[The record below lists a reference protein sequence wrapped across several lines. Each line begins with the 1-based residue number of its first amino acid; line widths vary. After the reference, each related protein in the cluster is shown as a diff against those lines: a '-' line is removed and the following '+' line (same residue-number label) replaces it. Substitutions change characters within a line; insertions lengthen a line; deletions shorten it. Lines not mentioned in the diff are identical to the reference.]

1 MTNNAKPN
9 NTGVVSICSL
19 LAENREA
26 GQWRSTLSS
35 WRRLYSLC
43 THLKGDEDLD
53 TGEEKF
59 FVVFLRDFVP
69 VVTRGTMFS
78 SFFRLFYG
86 REGRKN
92 RKGV

>member
-1 MTNNAKPN
+1 VSGCFLISGKIRRPADGDPHSLAG
-9 NTGVVSICSL
+9 GV
-19 LAENREA
+19 
-26 GQWRSTLSS
+26 STL
-35 WRRLYSLC
+35 Y

-78 SFFRLFYG
+78 SFDLFTGVEGGKTG
-86 REGRKN
+86 RA
-92 RKGV
+92 

>member
-1 MTNNAKPN
+1 MTNNAKPT
-9 NTGVVSICSL
+9 NTRATFLISGKIRRPADGAPHSQAGGV
-19 LAENREA
+19 
-26 GQWRSTLSS
+26 STL
-35 WRRLYSLC
+35 Y

-78 SFFRLFYG
+78 SFFRLFMVVKGGKTG
-86 REGRKN
+86 RA
-92 RKGV
+92 